1 MGMAQSQWT
10 PQVWPWPPPQCLSWE
25 QILLSRSLTARDRPS
40 AGGPQTTDN
49 SPIIKACP
57 FLSQAQLRDSKTP
70 QNTKER
76 RAPGGK
82 HHYERTS
89 QIPFKVQ
96 KPRAAALLLVLLL
109 TSHHHSQET
118 CMRLNKCIL
127 PSIPQPS
134 KLGYSLFFPV
144 LCPIPAEE
152 FQVSVHPE
160 KV

>member
-1 MGMAQSQWT
+1 MAQSQWT
-10 PQVWPWPPPQCLSWE
+10 PQVWPWPSPQCLSWE
-25 QILLSRSLTARDRPS
+25 RILLSRSLTARDRPS

-49 SPIIKACP
+49 SSIIKACP

-70 QNTKER
+70 QKTKER

-82 HHYERTS
+82 HHYERAS
-89 QIPFKVQ
+89 QIPFKGQ

-118 CMRLNKCIL
+118 WMWPNKCIL
-127 PSIPQPS
+127 SSMSQPS
-134 KLGYSLFFPV
+134 KLGYSLYFLV

-152 FQVSVHPE
+152 FPVSVHLE
-160 KV
+160 EV